1 MIKRSENRTALL
13 NLHNTIEAL
22 EKLKELDA
30 YYSEPK
36 PGPAYVTFNH
46 TYVGEMVNAQI
57 DRAIMI
63 ECLEKQIE
71 RLENYLATLG
81 IDATE

>member
-1 MIKRSENRTALL
+1 MIKLSENRVALL
-13 NLHNTIEAL
+13 HLHNTIEAL
-22 EKLKELDA
+22 EKLKNLHA

-36 PGPAYVTFNH
+36 PGPAYVTFHH
-46 TYVGEMVNAQI
+46 TYVNDTVDAQI
-57 DRAIMI
+57 DRVIMV

-81 IDATE
+81 IDAK